1 MMVAR
6 TTGGPGLMWRT
17 IVLAVLGL
25 GLAAPARACHDGS
38 PAFVP
43 YAGVCAADIGGEHEP
58 GLALGV
64 RVLRDGHRG
73 GLQLTGGAEYLQ
85 KIGVGEVRAID
96 GGDGTVTS
104 WGETEV
110 TLHYAHGYIGLE
122 YAIGSGQWLFAPY
135 AGAGVSLLLSQDA
148 DPRDGSE
155 PTMDLDWYDAVELGV
170 HLGASAAWRR
180 LLVDVQAAFG
190 LGDLAE
196 EPTGAVG
203 RGGAYPMF
211 TTGDL
216 KARSVRVAAGWVF

>member
-1 MMVAR
+1 MILLRLPA
-6 TTGGPGLMWRT
+6 L
-17 IVLAVLGL
+17 VLLLPV
-25 GLAAPARACHDGS
+25 LAAPARADRDGS

-43 YAGVCAADIGGEHEP
+43 CAGVCAADVGGEHEP

-64 RVLRDGHRG
+64 RVLRDRHRG

-85 KIGVGEVRAID
+85 KIGVGEVTSID

-110 TLHYAHGYIGLE
+110 TLHYAHGYVGLE
-122 YAIGSGQWLFAPY
+122 YAVGSGQWRFAPY
-135 AGAGVSLLLSQDA
+135 AGSGISLLLSQDA

-155 PTMDLDWYDAVELGV
+155 PTMDLDWYDAVEFGV

-196 EPTGAVG
+196 EPTGALG
-203 RGGAYPMF
+203 RGGAYPML
-211 TTGDL
+211 TLDDRR
-216 KARSVRVAAGWVF
+216 ARSVRVAAGWIF